1 MTELEFLIN
10 RVIAEHPKISI
21 GECRCG
27 WGVNSGAIGRAHGT
41 HIIEELR
48 KVGLEIVRVQ

>member
-1 MTELEFLIN
+1 VTELEFLIN